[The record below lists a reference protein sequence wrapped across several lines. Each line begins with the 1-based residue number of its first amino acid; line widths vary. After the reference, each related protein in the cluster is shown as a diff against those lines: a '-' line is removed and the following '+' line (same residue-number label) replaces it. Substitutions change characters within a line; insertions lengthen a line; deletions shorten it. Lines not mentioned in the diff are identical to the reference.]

1 MIAVII
7 KKVNLVLNLTINFVQ
22 VIVENLHL
30 IEALN
35 LVGKNVDE
43 IKENAWSKFRIEQQQ
58 QKIIK
63 ATVSLQK
70 NRIRKLR
77 IKLQRKLFFTEFFSY
92 S

>member
-43 IKENAWSKFRIEQQQ
+43 IKENA
-58 QKIIK
+58 
-63 ATVSLQK
+63 
-70 NRIRKLR
+70 
-77 IKLQRKLFFTEFFSY
+77 
-92 S
+92 